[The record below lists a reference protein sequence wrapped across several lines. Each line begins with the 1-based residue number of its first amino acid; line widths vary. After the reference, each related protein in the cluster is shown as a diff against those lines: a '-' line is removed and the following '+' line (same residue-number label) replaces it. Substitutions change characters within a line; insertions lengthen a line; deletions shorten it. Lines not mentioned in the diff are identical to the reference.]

1 MPTCVMRLGV
11 LATGNPS
18 STKIRVVELWSLTGY
33 FGLLVIMRRRSKP
46 QNAPLLL
53 TVEIRLHMRRCR
65 RNHRINAPARVVIA
79 AEGKPPFQTGQHL
92 CFLAHRAS
100 WYLSK
105 HKPF

>member
-53 TVEIRLHMRRCR
+53 TVEIRLYKRRCPVT
-65 RNHRINAPARVVIA
+65 NWNFGPARILTA
-79 AEGKPPFQTGQHL
+79 PEGILTFHTGQHL
-92 CFLAHRAS
+92 YFHAHLAS
-100 WYLSK
+100 GYLSK
-105 HKPF
+105 N